1 MSDMESSPD
10 PTLQIM
16 TTMPAWMSEMSLT
29 LLMKEANLL
38 VRALI

>member
-10 PTLQIM
+10 PTQQIM
-16 TTMPAWMSEMSLT
+16 TTMPAWMGEMSLT